1 MIEHLKMEGRMNSL
15 VAVIIMVAI
24 VYGIIWLWMKLKST
38 ALLVLGV
45 VFMAL
50 GVFIF
55 AQPYSSQNTEIEA
68 LLSMIAGMIG
78 IGSSAIISE
87 VGRAKKAVEKKED

>member
-1 MIEHLKMEGRMNSL
+1 MNSL

>member
-1 MIEHLKMEGRMNSL
+1 MGQPIFFGQPLMLL
-15 VAVIIMVAI
+15 VILGVIVAI
-24 VYGIIWLWMKLKST
+24 VIWLWMKLKAT
-38 ALLVLGV
+38 ALLVAGLA
-45 VFMAL
+45 FMAL

-55 AQPYSSQNTEIEA
+55 AQPYSSQNADIEA

-87 VGRAKKAVEKKED
+87 VGRTKKAVEKKEKD